1 MFGTAVPDIERG
13 QMADIKPYFWQTDT
27 AIALNSWCYTENN
40 DFGPAGDIICDLG
53 DIVSKNGALL
63 LNVGPKADGTIS
75 GEDTAVLTA
84 IGDWMQVN
92 GEAIYDT
99 HVWRTFGEGPTKV
112 QDGGFSDGVKKNR
125 RHRQKV
131 AQRIKRCLLQKQIT
145 AKGRRVSVGFCLANF

>member
-1 MFGTAVPDIERG
+1 MGRG
-13 QMADIKPYFWQTDT
+13 GC
-27 AIALNSWCYTENN
+27 IALNSWCYTENN
-40 DFGPAGDIICDLG
+40 YFRPAGDIICDLV

-75 GEDTAVLTA
+75 DEDTAVLTA

-112 QDGGFSDGVKKNR
+112 QDGGFSDGVR
-125 RHRQKV
+125 YALCHCTEGERQRRIPHSLPAYAGAHRRYGVPRFSRERFGARHR
-131 AQRIKRCLLQKQIT
+131 RCT
-145 AKGRRVSVGFCLANF
+145 RVDA